1 MITLYEGITTTS
13 SPATFTSMPY
23 PLVDAIDC
31 TVTEER
37 NGQFS
42 LVMRYPIG
50 GTYWTKIIPDAIIMA
65 DPRPNADPEPFRIY
79 EIEQVIDG
87 VVTARANHIVYDLD
101 GIGPVSIAAIT
112 ENWTNLDDFISSV
125 NTNWFQYL
133 NRCFRLENDGLTSTS
148 SIPQGTGVMQTLWSV
163 IGYVANAF
171 NAELKYEW
179 VNGVCVITFCAA
191 RGVQKPT
198 VISYGVNLV
207 GLDRK
212 LYTGDL
218 YSSVCAYYSKDN
230 DLVYGYAN
238 TSYTARERILFVNV
252 TDKFASVPTQEE
264 IDAEAANYVA
274 THDFNPSSDLSVDF
288 VPMENTTEYSVPS
301 VPALSDGTPYAYR
314 PSGGSLALGI
324 RNRETDSLIGGTVAW
339 NQICDNDFV
348 NHYAKTGSPTVTK
361 SGDTTTITVGDA
373 NALVYL
379 KGAYRS
385 LFAQIGHKLL
395 VFFKGYD
402 ATNKGNSKVKFSF
415 VSSATTGSTRDY
427 EFQSDSFI
435 YSSIADVYGFGI
447 YFTNVTSGDS
457 VSFDGVSVINLTA
470 MFGSTIADYVYTLES
485 GTAGAGIAWLKRY
498 GFFSNNYYPYHA
510 TTLESV
516 NTSAHVMR
524 DSSDS
529 IIGNYPLDPDLQ
541 LRGILK
547 KDASN
552 NLYYDGDTYAA
563 DGTVMRKYGTMTLDG
578 VTSGRK
584 FTGAWGSTNN
594 GYAVYWSGV
603 LNKRTDVICD
613 RFVYSSLGYSTAP
626 LYSFVGGSGSLTT
639 WTFVLPSTVTTLAE
653 ANQWLESNPTTF
665 VYNLATPTA
674 ETADAY
680 TNPQVVDSSGTE
692 QYVDAAYTA
701 GTRDFEMPVGHY
713 TEYTFAPEDTALYL
727 CDTATV
733 DASLIGVTATAKC
746 VKVIYNVL
754 TDKYDK
760 VTVGTVQADIVD
772 TILKL
777 GE

>member
-1 MITLYEGITTTS
+1 MITLYDGITTTS

-50 GTYWTKIIPDAIIMA
+50 GTYWTKIVPDAIIMA

-79 EIEQVIDG
+79 EIEQVIEG

-339 NQICDNDFV
+339 NQICTTN
-348 NHYAKTGSPTVTK
+348 KK
-361 SGDTTTITVGDA
+361 SGSITPNGSQTYSYAENLTSGASANNVYFVAATMTYNGSKLPLRAYCMVGLSSYGKPTLNFESA
-373 NALVYL
+373 GTKRFEWIAKCTSTPNNCMLGVSNVA
-379 KGAYRS
+379 
-385 LFAQIGHKLL
+385 
-395 VFFKGYD
+395 
-402 ATNKGNSKVKFSF
+402 
-415 VSSATTGSTRDY
+415 SSAKLTS
-427 EFQSDSFI
+427 
-435 YSSIADVYGFGI
+435 ADAWTYDNCIIV
-447 YFTNVTSGDS
+447 
-457 VSFDGVSVINLTA
+457 NLTRL
-470 MFGSTIADYVYTLES
+470 FGSTIADYVYTLES
-485 GTAGAGIAWLKRY
+485 DTAGAGIAWLKSY
-498 GFFSNNYYPYHA
+498 GWFTEDYYPYHA
-510 TTLESV
+510 ATLESV

-524 DSSDS
+524 DADDN
-529 IIGNYPLDPDLQ
+529 IIGNYALDSDLV
-541 LRGILK
+541 LRGIPK
-547 KDASN
+547 MDASN
-552 NLYYDGDTYAA
+552 NLYYDGDEYVS
-563 DGTVMRKYGTMTLDG
+563 DGTVTRKYGIVDLGTLTWIKQTTNYMNFASNGITDLVKKPDTTDSG
-578 VTSGRK
+578 YKIVRCSKYASDIITSTRDNYIYITAYGQIRIK
-584 FTGAWGSTNN
+584 DTSSESLTAAQFKTAM
-594 GYAVYWSGV
+594 SGV
-603 LNKRTDVICD
+603 YL
-613 RFVYSSLGYSTAP
+613 VY
-626 LYSFVGGSGSLTT
+626 
-639 WTFVLPSTVTTLAE
+639 E
-653 ANQWLESNPTTF
+653 
-665 VYNLATPTA
+665 LATPTT
-674 ETADAY
+674 ESADPY
-680 TNPQVVDSSGTE
+680 TNPQVVDANGTE

-701 GTRDFEMPVGHY
+701 GTRDIEMPVGHS
-713 TEYTFAPEDTALYL
+713 TTYTFVPEDNRLYL

-733 DASLIGVTATAKC
+733 DASLIGVSATAKC
-746 VKVIYNVL
+746 VKVVYNVL
-754 TDKYDK
+754 TEKYDN
-760 VTVGTVQADIVD
+760 VTVGTVQTDIVD
-772 TILKL
+772 TIIKL